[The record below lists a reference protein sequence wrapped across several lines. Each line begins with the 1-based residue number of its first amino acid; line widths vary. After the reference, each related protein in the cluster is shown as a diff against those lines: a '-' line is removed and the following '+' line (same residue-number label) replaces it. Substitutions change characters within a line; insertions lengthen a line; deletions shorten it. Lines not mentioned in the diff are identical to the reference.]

1 MYSVAWQSLGV
12 RLASSTDTSLNSEH
26 LLQAAV
32 ENAKGHFL
40 KAYCHGLDKL
50 WKWNVVYLYIL

>member
-1 MYSVAWQSLGV
+1 MYSVAWQSLGF

-40 KAYCHGLDKL
+40 KAYSG
-50 WKWNVVYLYIL
+50 